1 MPTTRPARPRKSP
14 ETPAVLADEASE
26 RRRAP
31 RARDAGGTS
40 AAPALDNQ
48 RIYDLMFE
56 AIAHRK
62 LPPATKLS
70 EERLC
75 RVFGVSRT
83 RLREIFFRLAQ
94 DRIIT
99 LKPNH
104 GAYVASPSARE
115 TSEVFAARRAIETA
129 VVETLAQG
137 ITPEALERLEAH
149 LAQEGAARL
158 AHDHAALTRLTGDFH
173 LLLAELTGN
182 SLFIDITRRLVALS
196 SLIISLYDSPDASA
210 CKDHE
215 HLDIVEHIRRGD
227 GEGAREQ
234 LLVHLKHVE
243 QTLRLDDDD
252 EHFDLESVF
261 EALLKA

>member
-1 MPTTRPARPRKSP
+1 MPATRQARPRKTR
-14 ETPAVLADEASE
+14 ETPVPRADAGDGTGQARTGE
-26 RRRAP
+26 RRN
-31 RARDAGGTS
+31 DAS

-62 LPPATKLS
+62 LPPGTKLS

-83 RLREIFFRLAQ
+83 RLREVFFRLAQ

-115 TSEVFAARRAIETA
+115 TSEVFAARRAIVVA
-129 VVETLAQG
+129 IVETLAHR
-137 ITPEALERLEAH
+137 IDHDALLRLDEH
-149 LAQEGAARL
+149 LQQETRARQS
-158 AHDHAALTRLTGDFH
+158 HDHAALTRLTGDFH

-215 HLDIVEHIRRGD
+215 HHDIVARIRAGD
-227 GEGAREQ
+227 ADGAREQ
-234 LLVHLKHVE
+234 LLVHLQHVE
-243 QTLRLDDDD
+243 QTLRLDDD

>member
-1 MPTTRPARPRKSP
+1 MPATRQPRPRKSS
-14 ETPAVLADEASE
+14 ETPATRTGAGGGRGQSLPGERGNEAST
-26 RRRAP
+26 P
-31 RARDAGGTS
+31 
-40 AAPALDNQ
+40 PAVDNQ